1 MLTLPEEH
9 RQLFKEPF
17 GELHREMDEILPR
30 LARATVYTVGDVVTH
45 NFQKAGMT
53 PVVAIVDGYTMRSP
67 CNKVPEISG
76 NCVRVRNPPGT
87 LTPDLLAAIR
97 HAVAHPPVTILV
109 DGEEDLA
116 VIPMVIAAPVGS
128 IVLYGQPHEGVVLRT
143 VTPEA
148 QALARQFLEHFIQA
162 PPLKE
167 CP

>member
-17 GELHREMDEILPR
+17 GELHREMEEILP
-30 LARATVYTVGDVVTH
+30 LLTGATVYTVGDVVTH

-53 PVVAIVDGYTMRSP
+53 PAVAVVDGYTMRSP
-67 CNKVPEISG
+67 CNKIPEISG
-76 NCVRVRNPPGT
+76 ECIRVRNLPGT
-87 LTPDLLAAIR
+87 LTKDLIAAIH
-97 HAVAHPPVTILV
+97 HAIAHPPVTILV
-109 DGEEDLA
+109 EGEEDLA

-148 QALARQFLEHFIQA
+148 KAMARQFLNRFIHS
-162 PPLKE
+162 PTDEK
-167 CP
+167 